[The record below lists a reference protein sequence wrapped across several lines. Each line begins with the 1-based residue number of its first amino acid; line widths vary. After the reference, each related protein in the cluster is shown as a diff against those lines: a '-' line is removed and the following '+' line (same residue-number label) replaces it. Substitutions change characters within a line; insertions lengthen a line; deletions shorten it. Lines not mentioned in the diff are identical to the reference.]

1 MASKRKM
8 VFGYRMEFG
17 DISPCP
23 EEAETVQYIYA
34 AYHDNRAIDEKHILL
49 WEQIVRVI

>member
-23 EEAETVQYIYA
+23 EEAETVQYIYLQ
-34 AYHDNRAIDEKHILL
+34 DGRCDRRALL
-49 WEQIVRVI
+49 LRHVIELQ